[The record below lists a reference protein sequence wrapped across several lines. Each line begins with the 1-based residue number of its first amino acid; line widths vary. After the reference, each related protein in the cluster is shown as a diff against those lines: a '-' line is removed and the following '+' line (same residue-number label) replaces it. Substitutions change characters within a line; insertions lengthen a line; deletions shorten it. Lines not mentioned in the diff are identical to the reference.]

1 MRNQPL
7 LGTALALLLT
17 THAAAL
23 ARPAREPTAPPVE
36 ARASGADARP
46 SFSAILASLSLGAS
60 LGQLVVFARRRNA
73 RGRIAPAPSSR
84 PTVAAPAL
92 LATHRADRG
101 RPGCSLLRRYM

>member
-1 MRNQPL
+1 MRNRPL

-23 ARPAREPTAPPVE
+23 ARPAREPSAAPVE
-36 ARASGADARP
+36 ARASGADPRP

-73 RGRIAPAPSSR
+73 RGRTAPAPSN
-84 PTVAAPAL
+84 PTVAPAL
-92 LATHRADRG
+92 LATYRADRG
-101 RPGCSLLRRYM
+101 RPGRSLLRWYT